1 MTVTGQSP
9 MMPSASRN
17 GLFLGLA
24 LVLLQTIFYLADIQY
39 NSKMGYLSYVILI
52 AGLFLSTRNYRDVNN
67 GGFLSYG
74 RGVGYGVLVS
84 LMAGIIS
91 AVFVFVLYTYFD
103 PTMIDKILIETE
115 NQLVEDGME
124 DSQIEQTMDIT
135 AKMIT
140 PFTITL
146 FSIIGMVFMG
156 LVFSLVVSVFLRKEN
171 SHDGSFENDTL

>member
-1 MTVTGQSP
+1 MNVTGQSP

-24 LVLLQTIFYLADIQY
+24 LVLLQTIFYLTDIQY
-39 NSKMGYLSYVILI
+39 NSKTGYLSYVILI
-52 AGLFLSTRNYRDVNN
+52 VGLYLSIRNYRDTVN
-67 GGFLSYG
+67 GGMLNYG

-91 AVFVFVLYTYFD
+91 AMFVFILYTYLD
-103 PTMIDKILIETE
+103 SSMIDKILIDTE
-115 NQLVEDGME
+115 NKLVEDGVD
-124 DSQIEQTMDIT
+124 DSQIEQTMEVT

-171 SHDGSFENDTL
+171 PHGGSFDNDTL